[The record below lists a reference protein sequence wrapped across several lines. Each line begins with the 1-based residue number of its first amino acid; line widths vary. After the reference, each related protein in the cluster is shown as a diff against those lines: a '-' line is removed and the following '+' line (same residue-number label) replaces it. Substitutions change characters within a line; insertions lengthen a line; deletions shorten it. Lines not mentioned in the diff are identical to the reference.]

1 MTSGDPGE
9 TGATNR
15 LGNEATTGQSE
26 TGDPD
31 PAHAVHESQ
40 TVFGDVEPRS
50 AEASRTGSSAT
61 DSMADLDEFKRVL
74 IELGI
79 IGSDELGAFEM
90 DPSSGVLGLA
100 RVLVRAGRLT
110 SYQSAAIYQK
120 KSRGLLIGR
129 YLILDKLGQGGMG
142 VVFKAQKRK
151 TGKIV
156 ALKIL
161 PPSFARDQ
169 QAVARFKREI
179 EAAGRLN
186 HPNIVAALDADED
199 RGVHLLVMDYVDGRD
214 LDRIVQT
221 RGPLPVVEAVDCLIQ
236 AARGLEAAHAQGI
249 VHRDIKPGNLMLDA
263 GGNVRV
269 LDLGLARIV
278 EAANPFGQAAGSRL
292 TQSGMYM
299 GTIDYMAPEQAEDSR
314 RADHRADIY
323 SLGCTL
329 HYLLT
334 GREPF
339 EAETIL
345 KRLLAHQE
353 RPAPKLRAARPDAP
367 PALEAV
373 FQKMMAKRP
382 ADRPATMT
390 ELIALLESC
399 KALAAEGRA
408 AAGEA
413 PKSRPE
419 LKVFDEPLKRAA
431 PAKTKAEP
439 SIFTVLDKTEGPP
452 RIKEDLRLED
462 LVMDVRPETPPA
474 PLPASPRTRR
484 TVIENP
490 RRAALAPS
498 GRRRSVRSRP
508 PWLWPAVA
516 AGALVCGLLISWI
529 NGVFKVR
536 TKDGLIVLE
545 NVPENAV
552 VEVDGERVT
561 LTPHDGKPIT
571 IEAHPGKHGVVVKR
585 DDVVLMGE
593 DVSLE
598 AGKEIKL
605 TVRLEPVAGSGSTP
619 AAAEVTSQ
627 PAGAGSTAL
636 LDRSRFDVL
645 AGQWQVENN
654 ELVQKDLTRWYNS
667 ILFGDDQWTDYDFSV
682 DAMRIGGGNSFSLV
696 FRAGNRSDFY
706 KYVIGGEGNTRS
718 SVVADEG
725 GQTRSLKI
733 LDFRFGIQDN
743 RWYTARVHVRSNHI
757 ACFLY
762 DAGSGKDTRL
772 FDVHDDRFP
781 RGRVGLETFIS
792 GFRFKDIKVTSPDGK
807 VLWQGLPAVDSKT
820 TAGPSPPASR
830 ESNTRLG
837 ARTGVAGFTGPS
849 PPASREPNGWISLF
863 NGKDRSG
870 WKTHRSQRGNWRVK
884 NGILIGSGPANSH
897 LYTDR
902 GDYGNF
908 HLRLETRL
916 NEGGNSGVYFR
927 APFGPTFPANNPQ
940 WLAAY
945 NAKIDKNRL
954 GGLIVDGALGR
965 PLFRNQIPLFQPG
978 QWITLEVIVQGTR
991 VEIKIDGAKTA
1002 DYTDPARYYSRGHIV
1017 LQQHGRQTV
1026 AEFRKIEIKELE

>member
-733 LDFRFGIQDN
+733 LDFRFGI
-743 RWYTARVHVRSNHI
+743 RTTGGTPLGCTFAAITSRVFSTTPVRARIPGSSTFTTTVFREAGWVWRRSSP
-757 ACFLY
+757 AF
-762 DAGSGKDTRL
+762 GSRTSRSHRPTERCCGKDCRRSIRKRPLVLRL
-772 FDVHDDRFP
+772 P
-781 RGRVGLETFIS
+781 RAESRTPVWAHALASRGSLDLRLLRAESRTAGFLFSTAKTGRVGRLIAANGATGASRTASSSARAPPTVICTRTAAITETFIFAWRRAS
-792 GFRFKDIKVTSPDGK
+792 TR
-807 VLWQGLPAVDSKT
+807 AA
-820 TAGPSPPASR
+820 TAAS
-830 ESNTRLG
+830 TFARLL
-837 ARTGVAGFTGPS
+837 ARLFQRIT
-849 PPASREPNGWISLF
+849 PNGSPLTTP
-863 NGKDRSG
+863 RS
-870 WKTHRSQRGNWRVK
+870 T
-884 NGILIGSGPANSH
+884 
-897 LYTDR
+897 
-902 GDYGNF
+902 
-908 HLRLETRL
+908 
-916 NEGGNSGVYFR
+916 
-927 APFGPTFPANNPQ
+927 
-940 WLAAY
+940 
-945 NAKIDKNRL
+945 
-954 GGLIVDGALGR
+954 
-965 PLFRNQIPLFQPG
+965 
-978 QWITLEVIVQGTR
+978 
-991 VEIKIDGAKTA
+991 KTA
-1002 DYTDPARYYSRGHIV
+1002 WA
-1017 LQQHGRQTV
+1017 
-1026 AEFRKIEIKELE
+1026 A